1 MIDNLIASYF
11 EIVKNSTLLK
21 NVIYVRLENSDAIFP
36 IRDRLTN
43 KKFDKQRAFKRET
56 DQEQKLCVKQK
67 L

>member
-43 KKFDKQRAFKRET
+43 KKFDK
-56 DQEQKLCVKQK
+56 
-67 L
+67 